1 MKKLLLCLLLLS
13 VLLPCA
19 SAHGDKTDADGG
31 HYDTQTGEYHYHHG
45 YSAHQHPDG
54 VCPYGSAVQ
63 TNTSYQTKKQVDE
76 DEWIEPTES
85 SFQYHHNEGYL
96 TFISEMIDSEEYQP
110 YEYMLI
116 DMANENTL
124 RGDTPLE
131 ETGYDAEEAF
141 NMGYDSAQDDF
152 QNILYQVEEI
162 EHDDEQNYEDLE
174 YEFEEYRSTCTQTE
188 DDVEKAYQNGLK
200 EGELRNSESERDIM
214 NLLFW
219 IPTVIAAY
227 FYEKYRKEKKK
238 NS

>member
-19 SAHGDKTDADGG
+19 SAHGGKTDADGG

-54 VCPYGSAVQ
+54 VCPYGYNNQTDRSAIQ
-63 TNTSYQTKKQVDE
+63 SGE
-76 DEWIEPTES
+76 EEWIEPTES

-110 YEYMLI
+110 YEYMLF

-124 RGDTPLE
+124 SGNTLLE

-152 QNILYQVEEI
+152 QNLLYQIEEV

-174 YEFEEYRSTCTQTE
+174 YEFEEYRSTYTQTE

-200 EGELRNSESERDIM
+200 EGESRSTESERDIM

>member
-1 MKKLLLCLLLLS
+1 MKELLLCLLLLS

-19 SAHGDKTDADGG
+19 SAHGGKTDADGG

-45 YSAHQHPDG
+45 YSAHQHPNG
-54 VCPYGSAVQ
+54 VCPYDSAVQ

-76 DEWIEPTES
+76 DKWIEPTES

-124 RGDTPLE
+124 SGDTPLE

-162 EHDDEQNYEDLE
+162 ERDDEQNYEDLE
-174 YEFEEYRSTCTQTE
+174 YEFEEYRSTYTQTE

-200 EGELRNSESERDIM
+200 EGESRSTESERDIM

-227 FYEKYRKEKKK
+227 FYEKYRKEKRK